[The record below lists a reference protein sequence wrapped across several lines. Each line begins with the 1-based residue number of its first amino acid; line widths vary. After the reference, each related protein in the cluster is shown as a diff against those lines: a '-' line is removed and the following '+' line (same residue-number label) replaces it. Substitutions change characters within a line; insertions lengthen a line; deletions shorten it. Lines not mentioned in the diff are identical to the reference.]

1 MFAIGDTVVYP
12 HHGAGR
18 ILDIVEQGE
27 GDERRSCYLIQML
40 HNDMT
45 IHVPVEGSDKA
56 GVRSVISE
64 EEVDEVLAVLRDDAT
79 HMPDNWNRRIRH
91 NRDKIKTG
99 DVLEIA
105 DVLRNLALRDH
116 DKGLS
121 TGEKQM
127 YAKVRR
133 ILASELMYAKGLD
146 EEEALELVD
155 GVLAEMCAQAR
166 EEE

>member
-1 MFAIGDTVVYP
+1 MEPGGSSTSWSRARATNGVC
-12 HHGAGR
+12 
-18 ILDIVEQGE
+18 
-27 GDERRSCYLIQML
+27 CYLIQIL

-45 IHVPVEGSDKA
+45 IMVPVEGSDKA
-56 GVRSVISE
+56 GIRPVISE
-64 EEVDEVLAVLRDDAT
+64 QEVDEVLGVLRDDPT

-133 ILASELMYAKGLD
+133 ILASELMYAKGLN
-146 EEEALELVD
+146 EEEALELLD
-155 GVLAEMCAQAR
+155 GVLAEMCAQAC